1 MVVVIIL
8 ITTSIQD
15 CWQYFPAI
23 TCFPSLSSENPCS
36 EEDDYRQEVLI
47 SLRRLE
53 RLDKD
58 EFTEEERHE
67 AEELA
72 EQRKEEEAKA
82 QVRDGV

>member
-1 MVVVIIL
+1 MIL
-8 ITTSIQD
+8 MHFYLYLT
-15 CWQYFPAI
+15 
-23 TCFPSLSSENPCS
+23 ENPCS

-67 AEELA
+67 SEEIA
-72 EQRKEEEAKA
+72 EQRKEEEAKT
-82 QVRDGV
+82 QVCKISSTN